1 MNKEGIFGGLFK
13 KKEKKSAH
21 VCMCARKFVHVL
33 EKAVKRDDAIKIC
46 LRLRLRVC
54 VCAFGEGV

>member
-13 KKEKKSAH
+13 KEEKRMH
-21 VCMCARKFVHVL
+21 VCMCVRKFVHVL
-33 EKAVKRDDAIKIC
+33 EKAVKRDDAMKIY
-46 LRLRLRVC
+46 LRLRVC